1 MSDKILGKVKYFM
14 GLDSNDE
21 STNDQGIDIVN
32 DKEEKK
38 VKIFPEKRAETLSG
52 KNKINPKPK
61 VDFMD
66 NRDENK
72 INVTIIKPENFDV
85 SAVIV
90 NNLKAQKPVIVNLE
104 LLEAD
109 IARKIFDFCS
119 GALFALD
126 GKIFKVSKNIFLFA
140 PENVYIS
147 GNIKDAVENN
157 YDME

>member
-14 GLDSNDE
+14 GLDSND
-21 STNDQGIDIVN
+21 SDITI
-32 DKEEKK
+32 DKEEKR
-38 VKIFPEKRAETLSG
+38 VKIFPEKKDEEGSRQKEVNL
-52 KNKINPKPK
+52 KPK

-66 NRDENK
+66 NKDENK
-72 INVTIIKPENFDV
+72 INVTIIKPENFDT

-104 LLEAD
+104 LLDLD

-147 GNIKDAVENN
+147 GDIKDAVENN